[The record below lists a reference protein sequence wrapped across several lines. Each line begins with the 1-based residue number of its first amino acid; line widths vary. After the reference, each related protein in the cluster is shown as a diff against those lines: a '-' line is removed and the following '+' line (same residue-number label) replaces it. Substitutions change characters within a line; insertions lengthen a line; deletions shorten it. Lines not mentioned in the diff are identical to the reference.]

1 MAKRVVFYLF
11 FLLIVPVSLVMAEE
25 SQSGQVFDLGEVV
38 VTEQFGKSVQTAT
51 INEISVED
59 IKMQGAQTVAQALE
73 LTPGVNIRIG
83 NKGQADITLRGFDQ
97 NNVKILIDGVPSRSS
112 YYSYL
117 DLGQIPIDSVAK
129 IKIIKGA
136 SSVLYGPNTMG
147 GVINIITKKGG
158 KEPHTSLTTSFGQNN
173 TQNYIFNHGASS
185 GNINYWV
192 TASHR
197 KSDGYEL
204 SDDFDPSNPKTG
216 IGTEYNEDG
225 GIRDLSYYTKN
236 TISAKLGYEHDNNS
250 EIYLSLDYHGNEK
263 GIPTERD
270 RYWEYNNWDQWHV
283 NLVGTHDFTQIL
295 SMKARVYGI
304 KHDDTVEDISWDA
317 DHTTGRKWFEKSS
330 WDDYTTGGE
339 VHAFL
344 DFGELSLIKM
354 GISYVKDNHISIDY
368 YDADTFP
375 VTRGWA
381 SVGWQPEEEYEMDTW
396 SYGIEDEILL
406 LDSRLTL
413 KAGVSYDVLD
423 PIKATENENREKTSV
438 WNPQAGIAFDVTD
451 NLNIYASIGKKTRF
465 PTMGELYS
473 DLAGGNSSLEP
484 QKTIAYEVGSN
495 KQFNNYLNCSVA
507 LFFNDVED
515 RIMRNSSNEYI
526 NKGKT
531 EIKGIE
537 AQMGIITPWGLDFG
551 FAYTW
556 LSSKDQSDAGET
568 WLDSEYLPEHKVV
581 FDARYIFD
589 FGLSTS
595 FQSIYTGEQI
605 EYDGSDKV
613 TIDDFIIC
621 NFRLNQN
628 VPFFK
633 KMTTDFFVEMKNIF
647 DENYDEGSDPA
658 PGRSFLVGLTI
669 AF

>member
-1 MAKRVVFYLF
+1 MEKRALFYLI
-11 FLLIVPVSLVMAEE
+11 LLLVMSVNPLIAKK
-25 SQSGQVFDLGEVV
+25 SHSSQVFDLGEVV
-38 VTEQFGKSVQTAT
+38 VTEQAGETVQTAT
-51 INEISVED
+51 INEISIDD
-59 IKMQGAQTVAQALE
+59 IKMQGVQTVAQALE

-83 NKGQADITLRGFDQ
+83 NKGQSDIKLRGFDQ

-112 YYSYL
+112 YFSYI

-136 SSVLYGPNTMG
+136 SSVLYGSNTMG

-158 KEPHTSLTTSFGQNN
+158 KKPHTSLTTSFGQND

-185 GNINYWV
+185 SKINYWV

-204 SDDFDPSNPKTG
+204 SSDFNPDNPKTG
-216 IGTEYNEDG
+216 LGTDYNEDG

-236 TISAKLGYEHDNNS
+236 TLSAKLGYEYDKSELYLSFDYHDNK
-250 EIYLSLDYHGNEK
+250 K
-263 GIPTERD
+263 GCPTERS
-270 RYWEYNNWDQWHV
+270 RYWEYNNWNQWHV
-283 NLVGTHDFTQIL
+283 NLVGKQDITQVL
-295 SMKARVYGI
+295 SMKARAYYI
-304 KHDDTVEDISWDA
+304 KHDDTLEDISWDA

-330 WDDYTTGGE
+330 WDDYTSGGE

-344 DFGELSLIKM
+344 DFGKLSFIKM
-354 GISYVKDNHISIDY
+354 GISYVKDNHISFDY

-375 VTRGWA
+375 VTKGWA
-381 SVGWQPEEEYEMDTW
+381 SVGMQPEKEYEMDTW

-406 LDSRLTL
+406 LDNRLTL

-423 PIKATENENREKTSV
+423 PIKATENEDRNKTSV
-438 WNPQAGIAFDVTD
+438 WNPQAGIAFNVTKD
-451 NLNIYASIGKKTRF
+451 LSIYTSIGKKTRF

-473 DLAGGNSSLEP
+473 TLAGGNSSLKP
-484 QKTIAYEVGSN
+484 QKTIAYEVGLN
-495 KQFNNYLNCSVA
+495 NQFNNFFNCSLA
-507 LFFNDVED
+507 LFFNDVAD

-531 EIKGIE
+531 EIKGLE
-537 AQMGIITPWGLDFG
+537 AQMGITTPWDLDLG
-551 FAYTW
+551 FTYTW
-556 LSSKDQSDAGET
+556 LASKDQSDAGET
-568 WLDSEYLPEHKVV
+568 WLDSEYLPEHKAV
-581 FDARYIFD
+581 FDARYVFD

-613 TIDDFIIC
+613 TINDFIIC
-621 NFRLNQN
+621 NVRLNQN
-628 VPFFK
+628 ISFTK
-633 KMTTDFFVEMKNIF
+633 KMTTDFFVEVKNIF

-658 PGRSFLVGLTI
+658 PGRSFLAGITI
-669 AF
+669 TF